1 MSALSRGRP
10 PLRGRAGAARAF
22 ASPHFQYGRSPTYRR
37 LSLWQHTFKDKP
49 HGIRICDLLGTRSA
63 VGSTAT
69 KTRSLPCNLAPFA
82 LASHYIHTRSALSQ
96 EARPG
101 EHVRDPPRHEGATQ
115 STEEPAEQSSS
126 DVPPS
131 QKSESS
137 GEESKE
143 QGEGGEQNNR
153 RNQKKEEKAPPPPHG
168 DKSPWQVFTDTLKT
182 EFKASKEWNEGTKAL
197 ASSAQD
203 FTQNQTLQ
211 KARTAYGAASGAAAS
226 TTGKVLKTTGSAI
239 GKSAAWTWD
248 TTPVKGLRIGVNAT
262 GRGVEKIT
270 RPLRATEAFKNVRDV
285 IDDGSSSRYGGWTE
299 KDERKRLREARE
311 LKEAAKTGR
320 PVRRAENTE
329 EDPE

>member
-1 MSALSRGRP
+1 MSALSRGSAS
-10 PLRGRAGAARAF
+10 LRGRGGAARAF
-22 ASPHFQYGRSPTYRR
+22 ASSQFQYGRSPAYRR
-37 LSLWQHTFKDKP
+37 LSLWQQTLRDKP
-49 HGIRICDLLGTRSA
+49 DSIQIYNLVGTRPAADSIA
-63 VGSTAT
+63 LQA
-69 KTRSLPCNLAPFA
+69 RCFPRNLAPFA
-82 LASHYIHTRSALSQ
+82 SSQPFHTRSAISQ
-96 EARPG
+96 ESRPR
-101 EHVRDPPRHEGATQ
+101 EHVRDPPRQDSAGQ
-115 STEEPAEQSSS
+115 STEKPAEPSSS
-126 DVPPS
+126 SGPGG
-131 QKSESS
+131 QRSERS

-143 QGEGGEQNNR
+143 QAKGGEQNEGKDK
-153 RNQKKEEKAPPPPHG
+153 KKEEKAPPPPHG
-168 DKSPWQVFTDTLKT
+168 DKSPWQVFTETLKT

-311 LKEAAKTGR
+311 LKEAAKSGR
-320 PVRRAENTE
+320 PVRRAENIE
-329 EDPE
+329 EDAE

>member
-1 MSALSRGRP
+1 MSALSRGSAS
-10 PLRGRAGAARAF
+10 LRGCGCAARAF
-22 ASPHFQYGRSPTYRR
+22 ASPQFQYGRSPAYRR
-37 LSLWQHTFKDKP
+37 LSLWQQSLRDKP
-49 HGIRICDLLGTRSA
+49 ESFQIYNLLRTRPA
-63 VGSTAT
+63 VDSIALQARSFPRNPAPVAST
-69 KTRSLPCNLAPFA
+69 SQYF
-82 LASHYIHTRSALSQ
+82 HTRSAISQ
-96 EARPG
+96 ESQPR
-101 EHVRDPPRHEGATQ
+101 EHIRDPPRHDGAGQ
-115 STEEPAEQSSS
+115 STEQPAEPSSS
-126 DVPPS
+126 DGPQG
-131 QKSESS
+131 QKSEKS

-143 QGEGGEQNNR
+143 QEKGGK
-153 RNQKKEEKAPPPPHG
+153 RNEEKDRKKEEKAPPPPHG

-311 LKEAAKTGR
+311 LKEAAKSGR
-320 PVRRAENTE
+320 PVRRAENIE
-329 EDPE
+329 EDAE